1 MIDHDEAD
9 ELLAGYVL
17 GSLTGADADAADR
30 LLDEHVPDCITC
42 RGTLDAFRGV
52 TGELGLVAD
61 PLAPPEP
68 LFPRLERE
76 LAGGRRRRIPQWGPA
91 RMVAGAAAAVLLIGV
106 VGLSLMHDGGSG
118 PSELLTKADLATVTD
133 LARSPGSH
141 VTPVGQAPAGAPSE
155 VEPPAHDELYVMWTG
170 VPTPGTGFTYRLWA
184 VRGDAVTYLGDFLP
198 DNGVVALRIAV
209 DPTTVDHLLITSE
222 PLGSPPSQPVPS
234 LQQAG

>member
-1 MIDHDEAD
+1 VIDHDAAD

-68 LFPRLERE
+68 LLPRLERE
-76 LAGGRRRRIPQWGPA
+76 LAGGRRRRFPQWGPA
-91 RMVAGAAAAVLLIGV
+91 RVVAGAAAAVILIGV
-106 VGLSLMHDGGSG
+106 VGLALVNDAGSG
-118 PSELLTKADLATVTD
+118 PSQLLTKADLATVTT
-133 LARSPGSH
+133 LASSPG
-141 VTPVGQAPAGAPSE
+141 TQNTKVGEATE
-155 VEPPAHDELYVMWTG
+155 VEPPTHDELYIMWTG
-170 VPTPGTGFTYRLWA
+170 VPAPGAGFTYRLWA

-209 DPTTVDHLLITSE
+209 DPTTVDKLLITSE
-222 PLGSPPSQPVPS
+222 QLGSPPSQPVEP

>member
-1 MIDHDEAD
+1 MIDHDAAD

-17 GSLTGADADAADR
+17 GSLTGADAEAADH

-68 LFPRLERE
+68 LLPRIERE
-76 LAGGRRRRIPQWGPA
+76 LAGGRRRRSPRWGPA
-91 RMVAGAAAAVLLIGV
+91 RMVVGAAAAVVLIGA
-106 VGLSLMHDGGSG
+106 VGLALTNDGGSG
-118 PSELLTKADLATVTD
+118 PSALLTKADLATVTT
-133 LARSPGSH
+133 LASSPG
-141 VTPVGQAPAGAPSE
+141 TEKTKVGEATE
-155 VEPPAHDELYVMWTG
+155 VEPPTHDELYIMWTG
-170 VPTPGTGFTYRLWA
+170 VPAPVAGFTYRLWA
-184 VRGDAVTYLGDFLP
+184 IRGDSFTYLGDFLP

-209 DPTTVDHLLITSE
+209 DPATVDHLSITTE
-222 PLGSPPSQPVPS
+222 PLGSPPSQPAES